1 MTLPIVKRFLISL
14 DRNKWIGLFSFMF
27 VVGVSGIVAVQT
39 PPAPDPVYRA
49 NGTLTYSPQPVAFT
63 ATGESLQAQ
72 GREITPDIIKADWV
86 IENVAQQLSVEQDVI
101 KKIIAEK
108 QIDIRIPK
116 EDEPPEYRMQYVN
129 PNKQAAETVL
139 ASFMQAIVDYS
150 RERNTFRLKEKIE
163 ELEKRLPDV
172 LVEVK
177 KAEQALDNFVR
188 KEGSTLLAA
197 QDGTLVA
204 AITGAQEQ
212 QRQLKITLQGIE
224 TQIKSLEKRLGLTA
238 DEAYTS
244 AALSADP
251 IIANLRAQIY
261 QTEAQIELLE
271 KDLRPE
277 HPQMVELRRQQQAN
291 EQLLRE
297 RAAEVV
303 GGQGE
308 FAPLPPS
315 QIRQDSALDPARQ
328 QLANNL
334 VALQT
339 QRETLI
345 QQLAATR
352 QTELELRE
360 TYQTLPN
367 KQMEQARLQQEVQLQ
382 QSLYGKI
389 QAALLDAQAAEAETV
404 GSLTVTQ
411 KPVVKAE
418 EPEPPM
424 SPIILLG
431 AGVGIGVLVAGGVIF
446 LLSTLDNKLYTPEEL
461 RESLSSRDVLLLG
474 ELPHVF
480 SLVPVGEETGII
492 ESDSPYLPLYERFRS
507 NLRRL
512 GAKPPKVVLITSVS
526 HEEGKTVTA
535 YNLAIASA
543 AAGKRTLLIEANLR
557 DRSSANALKLAADPD
572 AAVEPLRYYASR
584 NDCIRLVPEIQ
595 NLYLVPSPGLQRQAA
610 AIIESSELRKLI
622 EDARGRF
629 DFVVLDT
636 PSLSSCNDALLLEPL
651 TDGIVLVTRPGY
663 TIGAMLTETA
673 DQFTEAELPLLGAV
687 INDLD
692 KFVPLPS
699 PPEEKETHFE
709 ETDELAE
716 EETPEL
722 PPKSAKESSRQTT
735 YR

>member
-27 VVGVSGIVAVQT
+27 VVGVSGVVAVQT
-39 PPAPDPVYRA
+39 PPTPPTIYRA
-49 NGTLTYSPQPVAFT
+49 NGTLTYSPQPVTFT
-63 ATGESLQAQ
+63 ATGELLQQQ
-72 GREITPDIIKADWV
+72 GREITGDIIKADWV
-86 IENVAQQLSVEQDVI
+86 IENVAQQLGAEIKEV
-101 KKIIAEK
+101 KKIIADK

-116 EDEPPEYRMQYVN
+116 EDEPPEYRLQYVA
-129 PNKQAAETVL
+129 PTEEAAEKVL

-150 RERNTFRLKEKIE
+150 RERNTFRLREKIE
-163 ELEKRLPDV
+163 ELEKRLPEV

-177 KAEQALDNFVR
+177 KAEQELDRFVR
-188 KEGSTLLAA
+188 EEGSALLAA
-197 QDGTLVA
+197 QDGTLVG

-212 QRQLKITLQGIE
+212 QRQLRITLQGID
-224 TQIKSLEKRLGLTA
+224 TQIRSLENRLGLSA

-271 KDLRPE
+271 EDLRPE
-277 HPQMVELRRQQQAN
+277 HPQMIELRRQQQAN

-297 RAAEVV
+297 RAAEVI

-308 FAPLPPS
+308 FAPLPS

-334 VALQT
+334 VQLQT

-352 QTELELRE
+352 ETELELRQ
-360 TYQTLPN
+360 TYESLPN

-411 KPVVKAE
+411 KPTIKAE

-424 SPIILLG
+424 SPIILVG
-431 AGVGIGVLVAGGVIF
+431 AGVGIGALVAGGVIF
-446 LLSTLDNKLYTPEEL
+446 LLSTLDNKLYTPQEL
-461 RESLSSRDVLLLG
+461 REALSSRDVLLLG
-474 ELPHVF
+474 ELPRVF
-480 SLVPVGEETGII
+480 SMVPVPEETGII

-507 NLRRL
+507 NIRRL

-557 DRSSANALKLAADPD
+557 DRSHSQALKLAADPD
-572 AAVEPLRYYASR
+572 AEVEPLRYYGSR

-595 NLYLVPSPGLQRQAA
+595 NLYIVPSPGPQRQAA
-610 AIIESSELRKLI
+610 AIVESSELRRLI

-629 DFVVLDT
+629 DFVVVDT
-636 PSLSSCNDALLLEPL
+636 PSLFSCNDALLLEPL

-663 TIGAMLTETA
+663 TVGAMLTETA
-673 DQFTEAELPLLGAV
+673 DRFTEAELPLLGAV
-687 INDLD
+687 INDVD

-699 PPEEKETHFE
+699 APEVKETHFE
-709 ETDELAE
+709 EPDRLGE
-716 EETPEL
+716 EDTPEL
-722 PPKSAKESSRQTT
+722 SPETEKEPSPQTT